1 MRTDAKVALVAVL
14 IIVVL
19 VIIYFA
25 FRNPSSRT
33 AENNALPSA
42 QPALVEAPNLPGS
55 SPVPPALTQPSQT
68 QPGLVSLPATAA
80 TSMPATMPSMADQTA
95 TSMPSLATGQTTAAS
110 PTAGPAS
117 ATGTTAD
124 NSNATLS
131 LNTPAADTG
140 NSGLNATNSSNAG
153 NSVNAGSADTAGN
166 GNTNATLSFPP
177 VNSGSTGSASSVAL
191 GSRRHRH
198 RSRTLTLSA
207 PHGGIYIVRKN
218 DTLASISRR
227 IYGSER
233 MIHALERAN
242 PGLDPRRM
250 RIGQRI
256 RLPHRGRTAVTG
268 TSHRVR
274 HHTYASSSRSGRT
287 YVVRAGEDLSSIARR
302 FYGNPGL
309 WRRIYNANRR
319 IIGSSP
325 NKLRAGERIVIPP
338 K

>member
-42 QPALVEAPNLPGS
+42 QPALVESTNLPGS

-68 QPGLVSLPATAA
+68 QPGLISLPATTA
-80 TSMPATMPSMADQTA
+80 TSMPATMPSLAGQTA
-95 TSMPSLATGQTTAAS
+95 TSMPALATGQTTAAS
-110 PTAGPAS
+110 PTAAPAS
-117 ATGTTAD
+117 PTGATAD

-131 LNTPAADTG
+131 LDTPAADTG
-140 NSGLNATNSSNAG
+140 NSGLNTTNSSNAG
-153 NSVNAGSADTAGN
+153 NSVNSGSAAN
-166 GNTNATLSFPP
+166 GNTNATLNFPP
-177 VNSGSTGSASSVAL
+177 VNSGSSGSASSVAL

-207 PHGGIYIVRKN
+207 PHGNIYIVRKN

-256 RLPHRGRTAVTG
+256 RLPHHGRTAMTG

-274 HHTYASSSRSGRT
+274 HHTYASSSRGGRT
-287 YVVRAGEDLSSIARR
+287 YVVRAGEDLSGIARR